1 MMLACKYDNCLTKE
15 VKMEN
20 IIYFSTLSL
29 ALLCSS
35 VMATRPIIEEINVT
49 SDDQKYI
56 ANDGNNCG
64 CQREVPGDMNL
75 QVRVMNALPNEKY
88 ERVHFC
94 IAKGIVV
101 LIGDLSPEMKQDA
114 VRRVQAVEGVKKV
127 FYEPSTIAIGNGSG
141 IDADGTALTTSI
153 KGQMQLNLKIN
164 AANYTVTSVGKV
176 VYIAG
181 LVTST
186 SERDSLL
193 KILNNEKGVSKIKLF
208 LIKGY

>member
-1 MMLACKYDNCLTKE
+1 MLACKYDNGLTRE
-15 VKMEN
+15 VAMEN

-35 VMATRPIIEEINVT
+35 VMATQPIIEEINVT
-49 SDDQKYI
+49 FDDQKRI
-56 ANDGNNCG
+56 ASDGNNCE
-64 CQREVPGDMNL
+64 CQKEIPGDMSL
-75 QVRVMNALPNEKY
+75 QVRVMDALPNEKY

-101 LIGDLSPEMKQDA
+101 LIGDLPPEMTQDA
-114 VRRVQAVEGVKKV
+114 VRRVQAVDGVKKV
-127 FYEPSTIAIGNGSG
+127 FYEPSTIAIGNSAN
-141 IDADGTALTTSI
+141 IDANGTALTASI
-153 KGQMQLNLKIN
+153 KGQMQLNFNIN
-164 AANYTVTSVGKV
+164 ASNYTVTSVGKV

-181 LVTST
+181 VVTSA

-193 KILNNEKGVSKIKLF
+193 KILNNEKGVSKVKLF

>member
-1 MMLACKYDNCLTKE
+1 MG
-15 VKMEN
+15 N

-35 VMATRPIIEEINVT
+35 VMATQPIIEEINVT
-49 SDDQKYI
+49 FDDQKYI
-56 ANDGNNCG
+56 ANDGNNCK
-64 CQREVPGDMNL
+64 CRHEVPGDMNL
-75 QVRVMNALPNEKY
+75 QVRVMDALPNEKY

-101 LIGDLSPEMKQDA
+101 LIGDLSQEMRQDA

-127 FYEPSTIAIGNGSG
+127 FYEPSTIAIGNGAG
-141 IDADGTALTTSI
+141 IDTDGTALTASI
-153 KGQMQLNLKIN
+153 KGQMQLNFNIN
-164 AANYTVTSVGKV
+164 ASNYTVTSVGKV
-176 VYIAG
+176 VYVVG
-181 LVTST
+181 EVTSS

-193 KILNNEKGVSKIKLF
+193 KILRSEKGAAKIKLF

>member
-1 MMLACKYDNCLTKE
+1 
-15 VKMEN
+15 MEN

-35 VMATRPIIEEINVT
+35 VMATQPIIEEIDVT
-49 SDDQKYI
+49 SDDQKS
-56 ANDGNNCG
+56 NSKSNCG
-64 CQREVPGDMNL
+64 CQNEVPGDMSL
-75 QVRVMNALPNEKY
+75 QVRVMDALPNEKY

-101 LIGDLSPEMKQDA
+101 LIGDLSSEMKQDA

-153 KGQMQLNLKIN
+153 KGQMQLNFNIN
-164 AANYTVTSVGKV
+164 ASNYTVTSVGKV

-181 LVTST
+181 VVTSA